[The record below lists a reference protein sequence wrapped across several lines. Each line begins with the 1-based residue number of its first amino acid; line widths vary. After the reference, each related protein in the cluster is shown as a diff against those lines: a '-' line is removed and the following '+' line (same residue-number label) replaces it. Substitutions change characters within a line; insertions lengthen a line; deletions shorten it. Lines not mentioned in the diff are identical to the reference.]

1 MHHIALQVDHLQK
14 ALDYLSKKGIQLID
28 AQPRIGAEGF
38 KIAFL
43 HPKST
48 AGILIEL
55 CEKG

>member
-1 MHHIALQVDHLQK
+1 MHHIALQVDRLQD
-14 ALDYLSKKGIQLID
+14 ALAYLQSEGIQLID
-28 AQPRIGAEGF
+28 KSPRIGAEGY

-55 CEKG
+55 CEK